1 MEKRVEKKGY
11 ISVEEFA
18 IRCNLKKNT
27 IINNIEKIYG
37 TIKIGNNYLISDTA
51 RYPFN
56 VRNNFLKTRMDKIY
70 VLLRA
75 TSEEKYIDEVML
87 KTSKNSFKLI
97 IDELCEK
104 NLLRNNN
111 NADLNGAN
119 AYNTTIEGKMFLHN
133 KKSKVI
139 QSIMETLGS
148 FTGKVLRECLE

>member
-1 MEKRVEKKGY
+1 
-11 ISVEEFA
+11 
-18 IRCNLKKNT
+18 
-27 IINNIEKIYG
+27 
-37 TIKIGNNYLISDTA
+37 
-51 RYPFN
+51 
-56 VRNNFLKTRMDKIY
+56 MDKIY

-119 AYNTTIEGKMFLHN
+119 AYNTTIEGEMFLHN

>member
-97 IDELCEK
+97 IEK
-104 NLLRNNN
+104 RP
-111 NADLNGAN
+111 
-119 AYNTTIEGKMFLHN
+119 FN
-133 KKSKVI
+133 KSV
-139 QSIMETLGS
+139 SS
-148 FTGKVLRECLE
+148 SYP

>member
-1 MEKRVEKKGY
+1 MEKRIEKEEY

-18 IRCNLKKNT
+18 SRYNLKKDT
-27 IINNIEKIYG
+27 IIKNIGKIYG
-37 TIKIGNNYLISDTA
+37 TVQIGNNYLIPDTA

-56 VRNNFLKTRMDKIY
+56 VRNNSLKRRADKIY
-70 VLLRA
+70 VLMRA

-87 KTSKNSFKLI
+87 KISKNSFKVM

-119 AYNTTIEGKMFLHN
+119 AYNTTIEGEKFLNN
-133 KKSKVI
+133 KKSKI
-139 QSIMETLGS
+139 IEYIIELFGT
-148 FTGKVLRECLE
+148 FTGRALKEYLE